1 MRELTSLEIQ
11 AVSGGV
17 MAPPRPVPGPGN
29 PAVRLIVRLILAI
42 LHLGRPTMPPTTKAV

>member
-1 MRELTSLEIQ
+1 MRELTSLEIR

-17 MAPPRPVPGPGN
+17 MAPAPRPVPGN

-42 LHLGRPTMPPTTKAV
+42 LHLGRPTMPPTKAVA